1 MKYVFQV
8 LGLLGLGTP
17 FPFALATYWFFR
29 WIDKKA
35 SGPAKR
41 NINKWLAPKDYDKP
55 VLSIAIL
62 EAFDRAYSRPL
73 LHPRAFMRSAGFT
86 IVVTALAMFF
96 FFPFIIAQSGI
107 ALTEQMFGKNV
118 AEAMRT
124 RLEWQVFIAFVT
136 NILADYV
143 GLFAVRFV
151 LVKGQ
156 RFPIWASFLGP
167 IFGTVLVFVVFI
179 VRDFMLSFFYFEI
192 THPLV
197 SLQSF
202 LLFVQYDTFLLWSRM
217 DWWTFFFGAMVVYF
231 WLPLLAGSLGVVK
244 LLNYFRVAVTWTQ
257 WFMKRGK
264 DHPFEA
270 VGLVAAAIVFVVLFV
285 VAMIAM

>member
-1 MKYVFQV
+1 MIE
-8 LGLLGLGTP
+8 LT
-17 FPFALATYWFFR
+17 A
-29 WIDKKA
+29 D
-35 SGPAKR
+35 
-41 NINKWLAPKDYDKP
+41 
-55 VLSIAIL
+55 LSS
-62 EAFDRAYSRPL
+62 D
-73 LHPRAFMRSAGFT
+73 PRAFMRSAGFT

-156 RFPIWASFLGP
+156 RFPILASFQDRSLERYC
-167 IFGTVLVFVVFI
+167 FVVFI
-179 VRDFMLSFFYFEI
+179 VRDFMLF
-192 THPLV
+192 
-197 SLQSF
+197 F
-202 LLFVQYDTFLLWSRM
+202 LLRNHSSFGIAAKLSAVRAVSHMFLLSESVS

-244 LLNYFRVAVTWTQ
+244 LLNYFQ
-257 WFMKRGK
+257 
-264 DHPFEA
+264 
-270 VGLVAAAIVFVVLFV
+270 
-285 VAMIAM
+285 